1 MSQENMIRLSI
12 FLLMAISFTIS
23 ATFRSKAD
31 KSDQKTSFD
40 QENPTLLKI
49 RNIGALVMYGS
60 ILLYFIYPP
69 LMAWGQLKSLPVGIR
84 WGAVGVLALLVPA
97 FYWMFSSLGK
107 NITPTVTI
115 RSEHQLVTSGPY
127 RWIRHPLYTFGFIM
141 IVAICV
147 AMVNWF
153 TFTVTL
159 ITWIPLAMRT
169 PLEEQKL
176 IEEFGEQYREY
187 MKVTGRYFPKIK
199 KGVK

>member
-1 MSQENMIRLSI
+1 MSQENMIRLTI

-23 ATFRSKAD
+23 GYFRRKAD
-31 KSDQKTSFD
+31 QSDEKTNFEE
-40 QENPTLLKI
+40 ENPTLLRM

-60 ILLYFIYPP
+60 ILLYFIHPP
-69 LMAWGQLKSLPVGIR
+69 LMAWGQIKSLPVGIR
-84 WGAVGVLALLVPA
+84 WGAVGVLALLVPV

-141 IVAICV
+141 IVAVCV
-147 AMVNWF
+147 AMANWF
-153 TFTVTL
+153 SLMVAL
-159 ITWIPLAMRT
+159 ITWIPVAMRI

-176 IEEFGEQYREY
+176 IEEFGDLYREY
-187 MKVTGRYFPKIK
+187 MRVTGRYLPKICR
-199 KGVK
+199 